1 MRVTMPGVFF
11 FGQFDLLKRWLASM
25 RITFFPMVA
34 TFAASALYILLCFLL
49 VVYFDMGIIGLAVAI
64 SIKECA
70 QFLMTLI
77 YCYWSES
84 VNKVLAPLDIESFQG
99 LSEYLKLSTSAIM
112 MICASR
118 WASHLITFMAGVL
131 GVV

>member
-1 MRVTMPGVFF
+1 MPGVFF

-25 RITFFPMVA
+25 RITFFPMVV
-34 TFAASALYILLCFLL
+34 TIASSVLYILICFLL
-49 VVYFDMGIIGLAVAI
+49 VVYFDMGIIGLAAAI

-70 QFLMTLI
+70 QFMMTFI

-84 VNKVLAPLDIESFQG
+84 VSKVLAPLDSKSFQG
-99 LSEYLKLSTSAIM
+99 LSEYLKLSISAFM